1 MELDIDGKLRAHSLK
16 STETVIVDN
25 ASKIMKFR
33 WLAVV
38 VLLVASF
45 MDLLDT
51 TIVNVALPS
60 IQKDLDAS
68 SSQLVWIVS
77 GYVLSFAVLLITGG
91 RLGDRYGRKTIF
103 NIGVFGFTLASI
115 GCAFAQ
121 TADGLVISRLVQGA
135 FGAIMIPQVL
145 SIIQVLF
152 KPKERAAVFGLVG
165 AISGLA
171 AVAGPLLGGLLVS
184 GNAFGLGWRSIFV
197 INVPVGILL
206 LIASFAF
213 VPDSKSEKPVKLD
226 IFGVSLIIVA
236 LFLIIFPL
244 IQGRE
249 QGWPLWIWLMLGT
262 SPLLIGAFV
271 ALQNHEEKASGMPLI
286 PPSLFKN
293 RGFSAGVVTSF
304 LALSSIG
311 AFFLIWALYLQTG
324 LGFSALE
331 AGLTS
336 LPFSIGAFFGS
347 GIAVPLAPKIGKLL
361 IVIGSVLQL
370 VGYYLVKQVI
380 LNQADGLVRT
390 DLIMPMAI
398 AGVGLTLILVPLND
412 LALAQTDVENAGAA
426 SGVLNTFQ
434 QVGGAIGV
442 AVISVVFF
450 DVVGTNFSPAG
461 LRDAFEV
468 AIWVPLISVA
478 LTGISSFLLPSV
490 EQMVAHNL
498 AVENSAE

>member
-1 MELDIDGKLRAHSLK
+1 
-16 STETVIVDN
+16 VDN
-25 ASKIMKFR
+25 QSKAIKFR
-33 WLAVV
+33 WIAVV
-38 VLLVASF
+38 ILLVASF

-60 IQKDLDAS
+60 IQEDLGAS

-91 RLGDRYGRKTIF
+91 RLGDRYGRKTMF

-115 GCAFAQ
+115 ACAFAQ

-165 AISGLA
+165 AVSGLA
-171 AVAGPLLGGLLVS
+171 AVAGPLVGGILVS
-184 GNAFGLGWRSIFV
+184 GDAFGLGWRSIFI

-213 VPDSKSEKPVKLD
+213 VPNSKSEKPVKLD
-226 IFGVSLIIVA
+226 FVGFALITAA
-236 LFLIIFPL
+236 LFMIIFAL

-249 QGWPLWIWLMLGT
+249 QGWPIWIWLMLAS
-262 SPLLIGAFV
+262 SPVLIGVFV
-271 ALQNHEEKASGMPLI
+271 VIQNREEKTSGNALI

-293 RGFSAGVVTSF
+293 RGFSAGAVTSF

-311 AFFLIWALYLQTG
+311 AFFLILALYLQIG
-324 LGFSALE
+324 LGFSAIQ
-331 AGLTS
+331 AGLAT
-336 LPFSIGAFFGS
+336 LPFSLGAFLGS
-347 GIAVPLAPKIGKLL
+347 GIAVPLAPRIGKYL
-361 IVIGSVLQL
+361 IVIGAVFQL
-370 VGYYLVKQVI
+370 VGYFLVKQVV
-380 LNQADGLVRT
+380 LAQGDGLVGT
-390 DLIMPMAI
+390 DLIVSMAI
-398 AGVGLTLILVPLND
+398 AGIGLTLILVPLSD
-412 LALAQTDVENAGAA
+412 LSLAQTDIENAGAA

-450 DVVGTNFSPAG
+450 DVVGMNFSPAG
-461 LRDAFEV
+461 LRDGFEL
-468 AIWVPLISVA
+468 AIWVPLVSVA
-478 LTGISSFLLPSV
+478 LTGLSSFLLPTVS
-490 EQMVAHNL
+490 QMLAHNV
-498 AVENSAE
+498 AAENSTE

>member
-1 MELDIDGKLRAHSLK
+1 
-16 STETVIVDN
+16 
-25 ASKIMKFR
+25 MKFR

-60 IQKDLDAS
+60 IQDDLEAS

-103 NIGVFGFTLASI
+103 NLGVLGFTLASI

-121 TADGLVISRLVQGA
+121 SADGLVISRLVQGA

-165 AISGLA
+165 AVSGLA
-171 AVAGPLLGGLLVS
+171 AVAGPLIGGLLVS
-184 GNAFGLGWRSIFV
+184 GDVFGLGWRSIFV
-197 INVPVGILL
+197 INLPVGILL

-213 VPDSKSEKPVKLD
+213 VPNSKSEKPVKLD
-226 IFGVSLIIVA
+226 VLGVALITVA
-236 LFLIIFPL
+236 LFMLIFAL

-249 QGWPLWIWLMLGT
+249 LGWPVWIWIMMAS
-262 SPLLIGAFV
+262 SPVLIAVFV
-271 ALQNHEEKASGMPLI
+271 ALQNREERVSGTALI

-304 LALSSIG
+304 AAYSSIG
-311 AFFLIWALYLQTG
+311 AFFLILALYLQTG
-324 LGFSALE
+324 LGFSAIE
-331 AGLTS
+331 AGLAT

-347 GIAVPLAPKIGKLL
+347 GIAVPLAPRVGKFLITIGA
-361 IVIGSVLQL
+361 IFQL

-380 LNQADGLVRT
+380 FDKGDGLVGSN
-390 DLIMPMAI
+390 LIIPMAI

-412 LALAQTDVENAGAA
+412 LSLAQTDVENAGAA
-426 SGVLNTFQ
+426 SGVLNTIL
-434 QVGGAIGV
+434 QVGGAVGL

-450 DVVGTNFSPAG
+450 NVVGTNFSPSG
-461 LRDAFEV
+461 LRDGFEL
-468 AIWVPLISVA
+468 AIWVPLVSVA

-490 EQMVAHNL
+490 AQMVAHNE
-498 AVENSAE
+498 AIENSTK

>member
-1 MELDIDGKLRAHSLK
+1 MNNELRI
-16 STETVIVDN
+16 I
-25 ASKIMKFR
+25 KFR

-68 SSQLVWIVS
+68 SAQLVWIVS

-152 KPKERAAVFGLVG
+152 KPKERAAVFGLTG
-165 AISGLA
+165 AVSGLA
-171 AVAGPLLGGLLVS
+171 AVAGPVVGGLLVS
-184 GNAFGLGWRSIFV
+184 GDAFGLGWRSIFI

-206 LIASFAF
+206 LIASFVF
-213 VPDSKSEKPVKLD
+213 VPNSKSEKPVKLD
-226 IFGVSLIIVA
+226 VLGVSLIVIA

-249 QGWPLWIWLMLGT
+249 QGWPIWIWVMLGA

-271 ALQNHEEKASGMPLI
+271 ALQNHEEKSSGMPLI

-293 RGFSAGVVTSF
+293 RGFSAGVFTSF

-311 AFFLIWALYLQTG
+311 AFFLIFALYLQTG
-324 LGFSALE
+324 LGFSALD
-331 AGLTS
+331 AGLAS
-336 LPFSIGAFFGS
+336 LPFSIGAFIGS
-347 GIAVPLAPKIGKLL
+347 GIAVPLAPKIGKFL
-361 IVIGSVLQL
+361 IVIGAILQF
-370 VGYYLVKQVI
+370 VGYFLVKQVV
-380 LNQADGLVRT
+380 LNQGDSLVGT
-390 DLIMPMAI
+390 DLILSLSI

-412 LALAQTDVENAGAA
+412 LSLAQTDIENAGAA

-442 AVISVVFF
+442 AVISVIFF
-450 DVVGTNFSPAG
+450 DVVGTNFSPSG
-461 LRDAFEV
+461 LRDGFEL
-468 AIWVPLISVA
+468 AIWAPLVSVV
-478 LTGISSFLLPSV
+478 LTGLSSLLLPSV
-490 EQMVAHNL
+490 AQMLAHNL
-498 AVENSAE
+498 AVENSSE

>member
-1 MELDIDGKLRAHSLK
+1 MDNEL
-16 STETVIVDN
+16 
-25 ASKIMKFR
+25 KIKKFR

-60 IQKDLDAS
+60 IQEDLGAS
-68 SSQLVWIVS
+68 SAQLVWIVS

-103 NIGVFGFTLASI
+103 NVGVFGFTLASI

-165 AISGLA
+165 GVSGLA
-171 AVAGPLLGGLLVS
+171 AVAGPLIGGLLVS
-184 GNAFGLGWRSIFV
+184 GDAFGLGWRSIFI

-213 VPDSKSEKPVKLD
+213 VPNSKSEKPVKLD
-226 IFGVSLIIVA
+226 ILGVGLIIVA

-249 QGWPLWIWLMLGT
+249 QGWPVWIWLMLGT
-262 SPLLIGAFV
+262 SPVLIAVFV
-271 ALQNHEEKASGMPLI
+271 ALQSHEEKKSGMALI

-311 AFFLIWALYLQTG
+311 AFFLIFALYLQSG
-324 LGFSALE
+324 LGFSALD
-331 AGLTS
+331 AGLAS

-361 IVIGSVLQL
+361 IVFGAVLQFI
-370 VGYYLVKQVI
+370 GYFLVKQVV
-380 LNQADGLVRT
+380 LDQGDGLVGT
-390 DLIMPMAI
+390 DLIVPMAI

-412 LALAQTDVENAGAA
+412 LSLAQTDVENAGAA

-442 AVISVVFF
+442 AVISVIFF

-461 LRDAFEV
+461 LRDGFEL
-468 AIWVPLISVA
+468 APWAPLVSVV
-478 LTGISSFLLPSV
+478 LTGVSSFLLPSV
-490 EQMVAHNL
+490 AQMLAHNK
-498 AVENSAE
+498 AAEELEL

>member
-1 MELDIDGKLRAHSLK
+1 MDKE
-16 STETVIVDN
+16 
-25 ASKIMKFR
+25 SKIMKFR

-60 IQKDLDAS
+60 IQEDLGAS
-68 SSQLVWIVS
+68 SAQLVWIVS

-103 NIGVFGFTLASI
+103 NVGVLGFTLASI

-121 TADGLVISRLVQGA
+121 TADALVVSRLVQGA

-165 AISGLA
+165 GVSGLA
-171 AVAGPLLGGLLVS
+171 AVAGPLVGGLLVS
-184 GNAFGLGWRSIFV
+184 GDAFGLGWRSIFI

-213 VPDSKSEKPVKLD
+213 VPNSKSEKPVKLD
-226 IFGVSLIIVA
+226 ILGVSLIVVA

-249 QGWPLWIWLMLGT
+249 QGWPLWIWLMLAT
-262 SPLLIGAFV
+262 SPVLIAVFV
-271 ALQNHEEKASGMPLI
+271 ALQNLEEKKSGMALI

-311 AFFLIWALYLQTG
+311 AFFLIFALYLQTG
-324 LGFSALE
+324 LGFSALD
-331 AGLTS
+331 AGLAS

-361 IVIGSVLQL
+361 IAIGAVLQFI
-370 VGYYLVKQVI
+370 GYFLVKQVI
-380 LNQADGLVRT
+380 LNQGDGLVGT
-390 DLIMPMAI
+390 DLIVPMAI

-412 LALAQTDVENAGAA
+412 LSLAQTDVENAGAA

-442 AVISVVFF
+442 AVISVIFF
-450 DVVGTNFSPAG
+450 DAVGANFSPAG
-461 LRDAFEV
+461 LRDGFEL
-468 AIWVPLISVA
+468 AIWAPLVSVV
-478 LTGISSFLLPSV
+478 LTGLSSFLLPSV
-490 EQMVAHNL
+490 AQMAAHNK
-498 AVENSAE
+498 AVEELEV

>member
-1 MELDIDGKLRAHSLK
+1 MENELK
-16 STETVIVDN
+16 I
-25 ASKIMKFR
+25 KKFR
-33 WLAVV
+33 WVAVV

-60 IQKDLDAS
+60 IQEDLKAS
-68 SSQLVWIVS
+68 SAQLVWLVS
-77 GYVLSFAVLLITGG
+77 GYILSFAVLLITGG
-91 RLGDRYGRKTIF
+91 RLGDRFGRKTVF
-103 NIGVFGFTLASI
+103 NIGVLGFTLASV

-121 TADGLVISRLVQGA
+121 SPDALVTARLVQGA
-135 FGAIMIPQVL
+135 FAAIMIPQVL

-165 AISGLA
+165 AVSGLA
-171 AVAGPLLGGLLVS
+171 AVAGPLIGGLLVS
-184 GNAFGLGWRSIFV
+184 GDAFGLGWRSIFI

-206 LIASFAF
+206 LVASFVF
-213 VPDSKSEKPVKLD
+213 IPNSKSEKPVKLD
-226 IFGVSLIIVA
+226 ILGVGLITAA

-244 IQGRE
+244 VQGRE
-249 QGWPLWIWLMLGT
+249 RGWPIWIWLMLVA
-262 SPLLIGAFV
+262 SPILIGVFV
-271 ALQNHEEKASGMPLI
+271 ALQNREEKKSGMALI

-311 AFFLIWALYLQTG
+311 AFFLIFALYLQTG
-324 LGFSALE
+324 LGFSAID
-331 AGLTS
+331 AGLAT

-347 GIAVPLAPKIGKLL
+347 GIAVPLAPKIGKSL
-361 IVIGSVLQL
+361 IAVGAVLQL
-370 VGYYLVKQVI
+370 IGYYFVKQVV
-380 LNQADGLVRT
+380 LDQGDGLIGT
-390 DLIMPMAI
+390 DLIIPMAI

-412 LALAQTDVENAGAA
+412 LSLAQTDVENAGAA

-450 DVVGTNFSPAG
+450 NVVGVNFSPAG
-461 LRDAFEV
+461 LREGFEA
-468 AIWVPLISVA
+468 AIWAPLISVA
-478 LTGISSFLLPSV
+478 LTGLSSFLLPSV
-490 EQMVAHNL
+490 SQMISHNK
-498 AVENSAE
+498 AVEALEV